1 MPVTADE
8 WLPILTKR
16 LDDRAPRVRGLRAY
30 VNGDAPLPEMGK
42 NTREA
47 WLRFQRKARTNWGE
61 LVVEALAER
70 CVFSGVS
77 VGGEL
82 GDDDAAREI
91 VKRNRLVLQIGD
103 LAREMFTTSIA
114 YMIVGRSD
122 DGKAVVTAESPDYVY
137 AAVDPL
143 EPWKARAAVK
153 VWRDSDEGL
162 DFAYVWVPGLR
173 VRYSR
178 RIVGDDQ
185 KPIQTASGG
194 GWGRVSS
201 ETYNGPVPVFVFENH
216 GGTGEFETHT
226 DLLDRINTGLLQ
238 RIVTVAM
245 QAFKQRWL
253 KGGLPQTDANGNDI
267 DYAKM
272 FEPAPGAMW
281 DLPEGIDI
289 GESQDSAQG
298 ILAMLQA
305 SKDDIRDF
313 AAATRTPISTLLPD
327 ASNQSAEGAAF
338 AREGLVFKA
347 KDRIERLKVGLNEVV
362 AAALKVENSSFADS
376 VEVAFAPAE
385 NVSMTEKS
393 AAAVQAMAAGVPWRT
408 RMTDIYGYSA
418 DAVDRM
424 ELELAQEALIGGLN
438 GPANSGSGSGG
449 AAVVRPAD
457 GGGQNPNPDVTQTGV
472 A

>member
-1 MPVTADE
+1 
-8 WLPILTKR
+8 
-16 LDDRAPRVRGLRAY
+16 
-30 VNGDAPLPEMGK
+30 MGQ

-47 WLRFQRKARTNWGE
+47 WQKAQKKARTNWGE

-70 CVFSGVS
+70 CVFSGVT
-77 VGGEL
+77 VGDEL
-82 GDDDAAREI
+82 NEDAAAREI
-91 VKRNRLVLQIGD
+91 VRRNRLVLQIGD
-103 LAREMFTTSIA
+103 LAREMFTTSIG
-114 YMIVGRSD
+114 YMIVGRDAS
-122 DGKAVVTAESPDYVY
+122 GKAVITAESPDYVY

-143 EPWKARAAVK
+143 VPWQARAAVK
-153 VWRDSDEGL
+153 VWRDVDQGW
-162 DFAYVWVPGLR
+162 DFAYVWVPGNR
-173 VRYSR
+173 AKYAR
-178 RIVGDDQ
+178 
-185 KPIQTASGG
+185 PIADSDGRPMTQASGG
-194 GWGRVSS
+194 WKKLTEEAYTGS
-201 ETYNGPVPVFVFENH
+201 VPVYVFENH

-245 QAFKQRWL
+245 QAFKQRWV
-253 KGGLPQTDANGNDI
+253 KGGLPQQDANGNDI

-289 GESQDSAQG
+289 GESQDAAQG

-347 KDRIERLKVGLNEVV
+347 RDRIERLKVGLNEVI
-362 AAALKVENSSFADS
+362 AAALRVETPGFDDT
-376 VEVAFAPAE
+376 VEVSFAPAE
-385 NVSMTEKS
+385 NVSQTEKT
-393 AAAVQAMAAGVPWRT
+393 AAAVSAKAADVPWRT
-408 RMTDIYGYSA
+408 RMTEIMGYSA
-418 DAVDRM
+418 DTVDRM

-438 GPANSGSGSGG
+438 GSANSGSGGGG

-457 GGGQNPNPDVTQTGV
+457 GGSPNPDANPAQAGV

>member
-1 MPVTADE
+1 
-8 WLPILTKR
+8 
-16 LDDRAPRVRGLRAY
+16 
-30 VNGDAPLPEMGK
+30 MGK

-47 WLRFQRKARTNWGE
+47 WQRFQKKARTNWGE

-70 CVFSGVS
+70 CVFSGVT
-77 VGGEL
+77 VGEEL
-82 GDDDAAREI
+82 NEDAAAREI
-91 VKRNRLVLQIGD
+91 VKRNRLVIQIGD

-114 YMIVGRSD
+114 YMIVGRDSF
-122 DGKAVVTAESPDYVY
+122 GKAVITAESPDYVY

-143 EPWKARAAVK
+143 VPWRARAAVK
-153 VWRDSDEGL
+153 VWRDVDQGW
-162 DFAYVWVPGLR
+162 DFAYVWVPG
-173 VRYSR
+173 SR
-178 RIVGDDQ
+178 AKYARPIADSDGRPLTRAAGGWKKLTEEAYVGD
-185 KPIQTASGG
+185 
-194 GWGRVSS
+194 
-201 ETYNGPVPVFVFENH
+201 VPVFVFENH

-226 DLLDRINTGLLQ
+226 DLLDRINAGLLQ
-238 RIVTVAM
+238 RLVTVAM
-245 QAFKQRWL
+245 QAFKQRWV
-253 KGGLPQTDANGNDI
+253 KGGLPQQDASGNDI

-289 GESQDSAQG
+289 GESQDAAQG

-347 KDRIERLKVGLNEVV
+347 RDRIERLKVGLNEVI
-362 AAALKVENSSFADS
+362 AAALRVETAGFDQSVESSFA
-376 VEVAFAPAE
+376 PPE
-385 NVSMTEKS
+385 NVSQTEKT
-393 AAAVQAMAAGVPWRT
+393 AAAVSAKAADVPWRT
-408 RMTDIYGYSA
+408 RMTEIMGYSA
-418 DAVDRM
+418 DTVDRM

-438 GPANSGSGSGG
+438 GSADSGSGGGG

-457 GGGQNPNPDVTQTGV
+457 GAGQNPNPNPAQTGV

>member
-8 WLPILTKR
+8 WLPVLTKR

-47 WLRFQRKARTNWGE
+47 WQRFQRKARTNWGE

-70 CVFSGVS
+70 CVFSGVT
-77 VGGEL
+77 VGGALE
-82 GDDDAAREI
+82 GDARAREI
-91 VKRNRLVLQIGD
+91 VKRNRMVLQVGD
-103 LAREMFTTSIA
+103 LAREMFTSSIG
-114 YMIVGRSD
+114 YVIVGRDAFGRS
-122 DGKAVVTAESPDYVY
+122 VITAESPDYVY

-143 EPWKARAAVK
+143 MPWSARAAVK
-153 VWRDSDEGL
+153 VWRDPDMGL
-162 DFAYVWVPGLR
+162 DFAFVWVPGER
-173 VRYSR
+173 VKYAR
-178 RIVGDDQ
+178 RITDGEDR
-185 KPIQTASGG
+185 PLTRASDG
-194 GWGRVSS
+194 GWMRVSS
-201 ETYNGPVPVFVFENH
+201 ETYQGEVPVFVFENH

-253 KGGLPQTDANGNDI
+253 KGGLPQQDANGNDI

-289 GESQDSAQG
+289 GESQDAAQG

-347 KDRIERLKVGLNEVV
+347 KDRIERLKVGLNEVM
-362 AAALKVENSSFADS
+362 AAALRIEDASFADP
-376 VEVAFAPAE
+376 VEVSFAPAE

-408 RMTDIYGYSA
+408 RMTDIYGYSQ
-418 DAVDRM
+418 DKVDQM
-424 ELELAQEALIGGLN
+424 ESELASEALMGGLN
-438 GPANSGSGSGG
+438 GPGNGAEGAGGVRPDGAGVAGAG
-449 AAVVRPAD
+449 AAGD
-457 GGGQNPNPDVTQTGV
+457 SEGV
-472 A
+472 AVS

>member
-8 WLPILTKR
+8 WLPVLTKR

-30 VNGDAPLPEMGK
+30 VNGQAPLPEGGK

-47 WLRFQRKARTNWGE
+47 WQKWQKKARTNWGE

-70 CVFSGVS
+70 CVFSGVT
-77 VGGEL
+77 VGDEL
-82 GDDDAAREI
+82 GDDAAAREI
-91 VKRNRLVLQIGD
+91 VKRNRLVIQIGD

-114 YMIVGRSD
+114 YMIVGRDSF
-122 DGKAVVTAESPDYVY
+122 GRAVITAESPDYVY

-143 EPWKARAAVK
+143 IPWKARAAVK
-153 VWRDSDEGL
+153 VWRDQDAGF
-162 DFAYVWVPGLR
+162 DYAYVWVPGER
-173 VRYSR
+173 VKYVRPIFDSENKPVR
-178 RIVGDDQ
+178 R
-185 KPIQTASGG
+185 ASGD
-194 GWGRVSS
+194 WLRES
-201 ETYNGPVPVFVFENH
+201 EEAYSGDVPVYVFENH

-226 DLLDRINTGLLQ
+226 DLLDRINAGLLQ
-238 RIVTVAM
+238 RLVTVAM
-245 QAFKQRWL
+245 QAFKQRAL
-253 KGGLPQTDANGNDI
+253 KGGLPTHDADDNEI
-267 DYAKM
+267 DWAKV
-272 FEPAPGAMW
+272 FEPAPGALW
-281 DLPEGIDI
+281 DIPEGVDI
-289 GESQDSAQG
+289 WESQDSAQG

-347 KDRIERLKVGLNEVV
+347 KDRIERLKVGLNEVI
-362 AAALKVENSSFADS
+362 AAALRIETAGFDQP
-376 VEVAFAPAE
+376 VEVSFAPAE
-385 NVSMTEKS
+385 NVSQTEKS

-424 ELELAQEALIGGLN
+424 ELELAQEALIGGLS
-438 GPANSGSGSGG
+438 GPANSSAGGGGS
-449 AAVVRPAD
+449 AVVRPAD
-457 GGGQNPNPDVTQTGV
+457 GGSQNPNPDVAQAGV